1 MYWVLEESRRGQSPS
16 RGPWAQCPPTEGSFS
31 GRVSSGALW
40 TGSCHRGLET
50 GQHGLP
56 SARQAAASWCLQV
69 LGPWGPTPVGTG
81 RGRLPDSGAA
91 APQLPRGR
99 PRHGAGSLWGACQAR
114 AGGFPRWRSR
124 GAERMWAGPLPSRQL
139 QLGESPPH
147 VCRRS
152 FPLLRAEWGVP
163 LAPRGPVM
171 PSPTP
176 LRAGRG
182 HQLRGLPGASAV
194 RASPH
199 RAQGRGVGH
208 VTVPPAASVTPSA
221 AGSARPLLSHP
232 GPPPSPVP
240 CPCWTGGWAS
250 WPSRSAVL
258 GPGRSA
264 QRRQTPRSV
273 SGCGELGG
281 LRGSSSPTA
290 SPSGAHAA
298 SSWRS
303 VGAREALG
311 DRRVT
316 REAAV
321 PLPPPRPGPAGP
333 HPARGDRT
341 WLPAGPGSPGETG
354 QTPGRVGPGPPRRAA
369 GPAAEAEGLQGR
381 GRARGPGGTPEGRGR

>member
-163 LAPRGPVM
+163 LAPGGPVM
-171 PSPTP
+171 PSPRP

-221 AGSARPLLSHP
+221 ASSARPLLSHP

-240 CPCWTGGWAS
+240 RPCCTGGWAS

-258 GPGRSA
+258 GPGPSA
-264 QRRQTPRSV
+264 QRRQTATVCLRLRGAGRPAGQQLPHGKPVRCPRSQLLAQRGG
-273 SGCGELGG
+273 SGGTGG
-281 LRGSSSPTA
+281 QTSDPRGSSASSPTTARAGRSTPCPWGQDLA
-290 SPSGAHAA
+290 SGRPRVSRGDGADT
-298 SSWRS
+298 RPC
-303 VGAREALG
+303 GAR
-311 DRRVT
+311 T
-316 REAAV
+316 AV
-321 PLPPPRPGPAGP
+321 PC
-333 HPARGDRT
+333 
-341 WLPAGPGSPGETG
+341 
-354 QTPGRVGPGPPRRAA
+354 GRAS
-369 GPAAEAEGLQGR
+369 GR
-381 GRARGPGGTPEGRGR
+381 G